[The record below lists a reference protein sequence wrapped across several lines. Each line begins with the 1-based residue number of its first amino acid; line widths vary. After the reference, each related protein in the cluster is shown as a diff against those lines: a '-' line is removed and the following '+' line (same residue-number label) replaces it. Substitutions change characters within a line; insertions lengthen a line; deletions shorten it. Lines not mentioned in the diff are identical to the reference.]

1 MSRWLYQRQFLSGIL
16 YKTDIK
22 TGSTSHEIAFSLWK
36 ILTKQENTVMYKTT
50 TATYTDKI
58 ALKNVDDELVN
69 KGVPREN
76 FFIDEKILQI
86 KVMMPESEEQEIMDI
101 LNRHGPT
108 EVH

>member
-1 MSRWLYQRQFLSGIL
+1 
-16 YKTDIK
+16 
-22 TGSTSHEIAFSLWK
+22 
-36 ILTKQENTVMYKTT
+36 MYKTT
-50 TATYTDKI
+50 TATYIDKN

-76 FFIDEKILQI
+76 FFIDDEILQI

-108 EVH
+108 KVE

>member
-1 MSRWLYQRQFLSGIL
+1 
-16 YKTDIK
+16 
-22 TGSTSHEIAFSLWK
+22 
-36 ILTKQENTVMYKTT
+36 MYKTT
-50 TATYTDKI
+50 TATYIDKD

-76 FFIDEKILQI
+76 FFIDDEILQI

-108 EVH
+108 KVE

>member
-1 MSRWLYQRQFLSGIL
+1 
-16 YKTDIK
+16 
-22 TGSTSHEIAFSLWK
+22 
-36 ILTKQENTVMYKTT
+36 MYKTT

-108 EVH
+108 KVHQVTVQNCHAVRYWQSTQTTE

>member
-1 MSRWLYQRQFLSGIL
+1 MF
-16 YKTDIK
+16 
-22 TGSTSHEIAFSLWK
+22 
-36 ILTKQENTVMYKTT
+36 KTT
-50 TATYTDKI
+50 TATYTDKN

-69 KGVPREN
+69 KGIPREN

-86 KVMMPESEEQEIMDI
+86 KVMMPESEEQEIIDI